1 MNADQHR
8 SNRTGG
14 FSLIE
19 LLVVIGIIAVLLG
32 LLLPALQ
39 MARQHARRLQCMN
52 NLRQIGHGLI
62 MYSNEHNHLPLR
74 IGYRGPDG
82 SLWGYD
88 EELKKMKAIVDQ
100 TMICPNHADS
110 GYFDVGSQ
118 PSYGLNWYYDNQ
130 PVTKARSSDI
140 LAAEVRG
147 MEGRGTHRADV
158 RSRYPGELEPY
169 RHPSGKRIGISNWL
183 YFDGHVAWL
192 SYAEASGA
200 PHAVVRFRP
209 RPPPTGASTTPITAR
224 RRRTNDARVNRRA
237 LSS

>member
-1 MNADQHR
+1 MANPIATHAR
-8 SNRTGG
+8 HPRARRCRRG

-19 LLVVIGIIAVLLG
+19 LIVVIGIIMILIG
-32 LLLPALQ
+32 LLFPTLQ
-39 MARQHARRLQCMN
+39 TARQHAVRLECMN

-62 MYSNEHNHLPLR
+62 MYSNEQKHLPLR
-74 IGYRGPDG
+74 IGFRGEDG

-88 EELKKMKAIVDQ
+88 EELKKMKAVVDK
-100 TMICPNHADS
+100 TMICPNHVDS
-110 GYFDVGSQ
+110 GYYDVGSQ

-169 RHPSGKRIGISNWL
+169 RHPSGKRIGLSNWL
-183 YFDGHVAWL
+183 FFDGHVSWL

-200 PHAVVRFRP
+200 PMPSADTDPDPPNWGVDHADHGV
-209 RPPPTGASTTPITAR
+209 TTPT
-224 RRRTNDARVNRRA
+224 
-237 LSS
+237 